1 MLLPLIKSL
10 LTFVFATLLS
20 VATASAQTEI
30 KFGHVG
36 APGSL
41 FAQSADLNAALV
53 NAKRGTKVTVYGS
66 SQLGPPFDER

>member
-1 MLLPLIKSL
+1 MPLIKAL
-10 LTFVFATLLS
+10 LIFVFATLLS

-41 FAQSADLNAALV
+41 FAQSVELYAALV
-53 NAKRGTKVTVYGS
+53 NAKRDTKVMVYGS
-66 SQLGPPFDER
+66 SQPGPLFD